1 MNNLLLTKER
11 IKRAER
17 LRQAQLAA
25 TQNGMLIS
33 YRRSAFE
40 ERQQQAREEVA
51 AMDFKLRIHC

>member
-17 LRQAQLAA
+17 LRKAQLAA
-25 TQNGMLIS
+25 THNGMLIS

-40 ERQQQAREEVA
+40 ERQKNAREEVA
-51 AMDFKLRIHC
+51 VMDS